1 MSDNQGLYRDF
12 HKIDLSHLKAL
23 LHEGSIDAQVA
34 ENLVQYWQKRLD
46 DKSDA
51 IYSRYIEYYLFF
63 ESLRALFLAV
73 FIFDMKTGISGHSY
87 GIYPALGPAIH
98 GAISAA
104 LQNDSGAVDFELGG
118 KKYALHYL
126 RSGYQE
132 QEYAIAALGLKD
144 QPIAE
149 NLKRLK
155 YVFERFYLPSSF
167 SSDSRVALLFT
178 DTANLISEMI
188 NPALARKEPVTFTY
202 LYFESLT
209 KYVGLAG
216 ENFAQT
222 LLEELQKD
230 VHRVLKDTDRSL
242 ILSTREILIV
252 SLNCEEEVMKKRFA
266 GAYFHAKSLLLSF
279 QVNFHTIKAPVVD
292 VHSLWDGITGN
303 VAYKRKIS

>member
-1 MSDNQGLYRDF
+1 MSDKQGIYRDF
-12 HKIDLSHLKAL
+12 HKIDLAHLTAL
-23 LHEGSIDAQVA
+23 LREGSIEPQIV
-34 ENLVQYWQKRLD
+34 ENLIGYWQKRLD
-46 DKSDA
+46 DKNDA

-73 FIFDMKTGISGHSY
+73 FIFDMKTGVSGHSY

-98 GAISAA
+98 TAISGT
-104 LQNDSGAVDFELGG
+104 LQNESGVVDFELSG
-118 KKYALHYL
+118 KSYALHYL

-132 QEYAIAALGLKD
+132 QEFAIAALGLKD

-167 SSDSRVALLFT
+167 STDSRVGLLFT
-178 DTANLISEMI
+178 ETTNLIAEMI

-216 ENFAQT
+216 ENFAQG
-222 LLEELQKD
+222 LLHELQKD

-252 SLNCEEEVMKKRFA
+252 SLNCEEDVMKKRFA

-279 QVNFHTIKAPVVD
+279 QVNFHTIRTPVVD
-292 VHSLWDGITGN
+292 IHLLWDAITEN
-303 VAYKRKIS
+303 VAYKRKIG

>member
-1 MSDNQGLYRDF
+1 MANQQGVYREF
-12 HKIDLSHLKAL
+12 HKVDLGHLSQL
-23 LHEGSIDAQVA
+23 LRDGRIDAQVA
-34 ENLVQYWQKRLD
+34 ENLITYWQKRLD
-46 DKSDA
+46 DRNDA

-63 ESLRALFLAV
+63 ESLRALFLAA
-73 FIFDMKTGISGHSY
+73 FIFDAKTGVSGHSY
-87 GIYPALGPAIH
+87 GIYPALGPAIYA
-98 GAISAA
+98 AISGS
-104 LQNDSGAVDFELGG
+104 LQEDSGVIDFDLSG
-118 KKYALHYL
+118 KSYALHYL

-132 QEYAIAALGLKD
+132 QEYVIAALGLKD

-167 SSDSRVALLFT
+167 SADSRVSLLFT
-178 DTANLISEMI
+178 ETANLISEMI

-216 ENFAQT
+216 ENFARG
-222 LLEELQKD
+222 LLEELQRD

-252 SLNCEEEVMKKRFA
+252 SLNCEEDVMRKRFA

-279 QVNFHTIKAPVVD
+279 QVNFCTIRTPLFD
-292 VHSLWDGITGN
+292 MNELWDSITGN
-303 VAYKRKIS
+303 IAYKRKIS

>member
-1 MSDNQGLYRDF
+1 MADNQGIYRDF
-12 HKIDLSHLKAL
+12 HKIDLTHLTAL
-23 LHEGSIDAQVA
+23 LRSGGIDAQVA
-34 ENLVQYWQKRLD
+34 ENLMHYWEKRLN
-46 DKSDA
+46 DKNDA

-98 GAISAA
+98 AAISAG
-104 LQNDSGAVDFELGG
+104 LRNESGVVDFELSG
-118 KKYALHYL
+118 KHYALHYL

-132 QEYAIAALGLKD
+132 EEYAIAALGLTD
-144 QPIAE
+144 HPIEE

-155 YVFERFYLPSSF
+155 YVFQRFYLPSSF
-167 SSDSRVALLFT
+167 SADSRVALLFT
-178 DTANLISEMI
+178 DTVNLIADMI

-216 ENFAQT
+216 ENFAHG

-252 SLNCEEEVMKKRFA
+252 SLNCGEDVMKKRFA

-279 QVNFHTIKAPVVD
+279 QVNFHTVNTPVVD
-292 VHSLWDGITGN
+292 INLLWDQITGN

>member
-12 HKIDLSHLKAL
+12 HKIDLAHLTAL
-23 LHEGSIDAQVA
+23 LRDGSIDAQIV
-34 ENLVQYWQKRLD
+34 ENLIGYWQKRLD
-46 DKSDA
+46 DKNDA

-73 FIFDMKTGISGHSY
+73 FIFDMKTGVSGHSY

-98 GAISAA
+98 TAISGA
-104 LQNDSGAVDFELGG
+104 LQNESGVVDFELSG
-118 KKYALHYL
+118 KNYALHYL

-167 SSDSRVALLFT
+167 STDSRVGLLFT
-178 DTANLISEMI
+178 ETTNMISEMI

-202 LYFESLT
+202 LYFESMT

-216 ENFAQT
+216 ENFAQG
-222 LLEELQKD
+222 LLHELQKD

-252 SLNCEEEVMKKRFA
+252 SLNCEEDVMKKRFA

-279 QVNFHTIKAPVVD
+279 QVNFHTIKSPVVD
-292 VHSLWDGITGN
+292 IHSLWDSITEN

>member
-1 MSDNQGLYRDF
+1 MSENQGIYRDF
-12 HKIDLSHLKAL
+12 HKIDLTHLTTL
-23 LHEGSIDAQVA
+23 LRAGRIDAQVA
-34 ENLVQYWQKRLD
+34 ENLIQYWEKRLG
-46 DKSDA
+46 DKNDA

-98 GAISAA
+98 SAISVG
-104 LQNDSGAVDFELGG
+104 LRTESGVVDFELSG
-118 KKYALHYL
+118 KHYALHYL

-144 QPIAE
+144 HPIEE

-167 SSDSRVALLFT
+167 SADNRVALLFT
-178 DTANLISEMI
+178 DTVNLITDMI
-188 NPALARKEPVTFTY
+188 NPALARKEPVTFSY

-216 ENFAQT
+216 ENFAQG

-252 SLNCEEEVMKKRFA
+252 SLNCEENVMKKRFA

-279 QVNFHTIKAPVVD
+279 QVNFHTIRTPVVD
-292 VHSLWDGITGN
+292 VNLLWDEITGN

>member
-1 MSDNQGLYRDF
+1 MVSKQGAYRDF
-12 HKIDLSHLKAL
+12 HKIDLSHLSEL
-23 LHEGSIDAQVA
+23 LRTGEIEAHIADSLIT
-34 ENLVQYWQKRLD
+34 YWQKRLQ
-46 DKSDA
+46 DKNDA

-73 FIFDMKTGISGHSY
+73 FIFDMKTGVSGHSY

-98 GAISAA
+98 AA
-104 LQNDSGAVDFELGG
+104 VAASLQNDSGIVDFDLNGQN
-118 KKYALHYL
+118 YALHYL
-126 RSGYQE
+126 RSGYQD
-132 QEYAIAALGLKD
+132 QEYAIAALGLRE

-167 SSDSRVALLFT
+167 SADNRISLLFT
-178 DTANLISEMI
+178 ETENLISEMI
-188 NPALARKEPVTFTY
+188 NPSLSKKEPVTFTY

-216 ENFAQT
+216 EHFAKG
-222 LLEELQKD
+222 LLEELQTD
-230 VHRVLKDTDRSL
+230 VHRVLKDTDRSF

-252 SLNCEEEVMKKRFA
+252 SLNCEEEILKKRFD

-279 QVNFHTIKAPVVD
+279 QVNFHTIHTPVVD
-292 VHSLWDGITGN
+292 IHSLWDSITGN
-303 VAYKRKIS
+303 VAYKRKVG

>member
-1 MSDNQGLYRDF
+1 MSENQGLYRDF
-12 HKIDLSHLKAL
+12 HKIDLGHLTAL
-23 LHEGSIDAQVA
+23 LNEGRIDARVA
-34 ENLVQYWQKRLD
+34 ENLIQYWEKRLD
-46 DKSDA
+46 DKNDA

-98 GAISAA
+98 AAISGG
-104 LQNDSGAVDFELGG
+104 LQNDAGTVDFELNG
-118 KKYALHYL
+118 KNYALHYL
-126 RSGYQE
+126 LSGYQE
-132 QEYAIAALGLKD
+132 QKFAIAALGLKD
-144 QPIAE
+144 QQIGD

-167 SSDSRVALLFT
+167 SEDSRVALLFS
-178 DTANLISEMI
+178 DTANLIGTLI
-188 NPALARKEPVTFTY
+188 NPTLSRNEPVTFTY

-216 ENFAQT
+216 ENFARG
-222 LLEELQKD
+222 LLEELQAD

-252 SLNCEEEVMKKRFA
+252 SLNCEEEIIKKRFA
-266 GAYFHAKSLLLSF
+266 DAYFHAKSLLLSF
-279 QVNFHTIKAPVVD
+279 QVNFHTVKGPVTD
-292 VHSLWDGITGN
+292 LHSLWDNITGN
-303 VAYKRKIS
+303 IAYKRKIS

>member
-1 MSDNQGLYRDF
+1 MTNNQGLYRDF
-12 HKIDLSHLKAL
+12 HTIDLTHLSAL
-23 LHEGSIDAQVA
+23 VREGRLDTQIA
-34 ENLVQYWQKRLD
+34 ENLVAYWEKRLD

-98 GAISAA
+98 SAIAAA
-104 LQNDSGAVDFELGG
+104 LQNDAGVVDFELNG

-132 QEYAIAALGLKD
+132 EEYAIAALALKD

-149 NLKRLK
+149 SLKRLK
-155 YVFERFYLPSSF
+155 YVFQRFYLPSSF
-167 SSDSRVALLFT
+167 SADNRVALLFN
-178 DTANLISEMI
+178 DTANLISELI

-202 LYFESLT
+202 LYFESMT

-216 ENFAQT
+216 ENFAHG
-222 LLEELQKD
+222 LLGELQKD

-252 SLNCEEEVMKKRFA
+252 SLNCEEDIMKKRFA

-279 QVNFHTIKAPVVD
+279 QVNFFTVRTPVID
-292 VHSLWDGITGN
+292 VHLLWDNITGN